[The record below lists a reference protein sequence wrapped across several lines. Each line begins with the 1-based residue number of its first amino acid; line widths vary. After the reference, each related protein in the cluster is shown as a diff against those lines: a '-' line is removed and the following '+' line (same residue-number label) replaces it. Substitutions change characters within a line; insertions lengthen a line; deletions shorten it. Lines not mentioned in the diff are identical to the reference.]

1 MRKPNLVFM
10 PIAAAAFAVIFA
22 ATSIA
27 VPTPATAGSGCG
39 ALLKAA
45 KKGFRGD
52 PAALRACQG
61 AAAGGQHAAR
71 VKPRALQS
79 HSMVNSAR
87 DMKAFKNRNHKDPHV
102 RNQMRGVT
110 ALRRADQHALE
121 AHRAQRAH
129 DTAVNA
135 VIILETLLGSGSH

>member
-1 MRKPNLVFM
+1 MRKPNFVS
-10 PIAAAAFAVIFA
+10 IAAASVAVMLAAATFAVQ
-22 ATSIA
+22 
-27 VPTPATAGSGCG
+27 TPATAGSGCG

-61 AAAGGQHAAR
+61 AVAGGQHAAR

-79 HSMVNSAR
+79 HSMVNSTR
-87 DMKAFKNRNHKDPHV
+87 DMKAFRNRNHNDPHV
-102 RNQMRGVT
+102 GNQMRGVT
-110 ALRRADQHALE
+110 ALRRGDLRALE

-129 DTAVNA
+129 ETAVDA